1 MLDGEMGSSLP
12 EAAKPMFRTM
22 LDLLA
27 VLNSKIGELDKE
39 MARRAREDVIAR
51 RLMTIPGVGPITATA
66 ITALAPPAETFAKGR
81 DFAAWLSLVPP
92 ALDWWQAKAG
102 GNPYVQQ
109 QLDLMAPDGRLV
121 FIAGHQGATAEV
133 NIRDLVRRR
142 LTLTGSTLRPRPA
155 ACKGGIAR
163 ALVGAVWPLLED
175 KRMVTRIHAVFPL
188 EEVRQAHALLDAN
201 EQLGKVVLAVS
212 ADHAEERPDQR
223 PT

>member
-188 EEVRQAHALLDAN
+188 EEVRRAHALLDAN

>member
-1 MLDGEMGSSLP
+1 MLDAVFDCRHDWAGAIRQHAGEHC
-12 EAAKPMFRTM
+12 
-22 LDLLA
+22 LD
-27 VLNSKIGELDKE
+27 V
-39 MARRAREDVIAR
+39 
-51 RLMTIPGVGPITATA
+51 
-66 ITALAPPAETFAKGR
+66 
-81 DFAAWLSLVPP
+81 
-92 ALDWWQAKAG
+92 ALDAQAG
-102 GNPYVQQ
+102 PYVQQ

-163 ALVGAVWPLLED
+163 ALVGAVWPLLEG

>member
-1 MLDGEMGSSLP
+1 
-12 EAAKPMFRTM
+12 
-22 LDLLA
+22 
-27 VLNSKIGELDKE
+27 
-39 MARRAREDVIAR
+39 
-51 RLMTIPGVGPITATA
+51 
-66 ITALAPPAETFAKGR
+66 
-81 DFAAWLSLVPP
+81 
-92 ALDWWQAKAG
+92 
-102 GNPYVQQ
+102 
-109 QLDLMAPDGRLV
+109 MAPDGRLV

-163 ALVGAVWPLLED
+163 ALVSAVWPLLED